1 MKPVEFRRRIVNG
14 FAVQVTHDNSTEVAK
29 WCGAGYST
37 DTLAGRRERLWLS
50 PACRSASQGVLL

>member
-29 WCGAGYST
+29 WCGGHT
-37 DTLAGRRERLWLS
+37 CRRN
-50 PACRSASQGVLL
+50 P